1 MSPCNIINTKDT
13 IIIKP
18 IIIITTDIILEQSIQ
33 LNVTLIPSA
42 IALTP
47 NVISVIIKIENNI

>member
-1 MSPCNIINTKDT
+1 MSPCNIINTKDI

-18 IIIITTDIILEQSIQ
+18 ITIITTDIILEQSIQ
-33 LNVTLIPSA
+33 LNVTLIPNA

-47 NVISVIIKIENNI
+47 NVISVIIKIETNI

>member
-13 IIIKP
+13 IIIKHN
-18 IIIITTDIILEQSIQ
+18 IIITTDSILEQSIQ

>member
-18 IIIITTDIILEQSIQ
+18 ITIITTDIILEQSIQ
-33 LNVTLIPSA
+33 LNVTLIPNA

-47 NVISVIIKIENNI
+47 NVISVIIKIETNI

>member
-18 IIIITTDIILEQSIQ
+18 NIIITTDIILEQSVQ
-33 LNVTLIPSA
+33 LNTSLIPNA
-42 IALTP
+42 IALTA
-47 NVISVIIKIENNI
+47 NVISVIIKIETNI